1 MSTKNTPASK
11 RPGETSRRGQSTRQG
26 SGRVARAS
34 FGYDVPAIRGIQAG
48 REYYASM
55 LPLRIVPKLLT
66 FDNEEMPPELR
77 AQRSLNKGRLPEI
90 TRYIVDN
97 PGDYCFSAIT
107 ASIDAEVKFEPLG
120 ERGDDSLVGQL
131 RIPMGARLIINDGQH
146 RRAAIQEALDQNP
159 DLGDESIAVVFF
171 LDYGLERCQ
180 QMFAD
185 LNRHVVRPSKSIGVL
200 YDHRDDKAVMTKLMV
215 LGSPFFKQLVELER
229 SSLSPRS
236 KRLFTLSA
244 VYNANAS
251 LLDGLEV
258 ASREDAVERAKRWWE
273 AVARQI
279 PEWRQVYDHKLTA
292 GDVRQRYIHTH
303 GTTLVALARV
313 GNTLLHEADA
323 KGKPDIWRKQIKPL
337 AKLDWSRDNELW
349 KGRTIINGQ
358 VKKGDQNVRL
368 TTNAIKRHLNL
379 TLGPEEQRAEEQFGS
394 PARRRRSKRM
404 TA

>member
-1 MSTKNTPASK
+1 MTNDIPAGNEHK
-11 RPGETSRRGQSTRQG
+11 RQRTNLTSPTR
-26 SGRVARAS
+26 SAAGRVAHAS
-34 FGYDVPAIRGIQAG
+34 FGYDLPAIRGVQAG

-90 TRYIVDN
+90 TRYIIDN

-107 ASIDAEVKFEPLG
+107 ASIDAEVTFEPLG

-171 LDYGLERCQ
+171 LDLGLERCQ

-200 YDHRDDKAVMTKLMV
+200 YDHRDDKAVLARLMV

-236 KRLFTLSA
+236 KKLFTLSA
-244 VYNANAS
+244 IYSANAA
-251 LLDGLEV
+251 LLDHLEV
-258 ASREDAVERAKRWWE
+258 ANRDEARERATAWWE
-273 AVARQI
+273 AVAEQI
-279 PEWRQVYDHKLTA
+279 PEWKQVYEHKVTA
-292 GDVRQRYIHTH
+292 GDVRQRCIHTH
-303 GTTLVALARV
+303 GTTLVALGCV
-313 GNTLLHEADA
+313 GNALLHESLAE
-323 KGKPDIWRKQIKPL
+323 GKSDTWRRRIKPL
-337 AKLDWSRDNELW
+337 AKLDWSRSNPKW
-349 KGRTIINGQ
+349 QGRAVISGQ

-368 TTNAIKRHLNL
+368 TANAIKHHLKL
-379 TLGPEEQRAEEQFGS
+379 PLGPDEQRAEEQFEEQN
-394 PARRRRSKRM
+394 AAVRRRHR
-404 TA
+404 

>member
-1 MSTKNTPASK
+1 MVSDSGSKAS
-11 RPGETSRRGQSTRQG
+11 RDGNNGIRGG
-26 SGRVARAS
+26 SAARSAAGRVAHAS
-34 FGYDVPAIRGIQAG
+34 FGYDVPAIRGVQAG

-90 TRYIVDN
+90 TRYITEN
-97 PGDYCFSAIT
+97 PDSYCFSAIT
-107 ASIDAEVKFEPLG
+107 ASIDAEVTFEPLG

-146 RRAAIQEALDQNP
+146 RRAAIEEALNTNS

-200 YDHRDDKAVMTKLMV
+200 YDHRDDRAVLTKLMV
-215 LGSPFFKQLVELER
+215 IGSPFFKQLVELER
-229 SSLSPRS
+229 SSLSKRS

-244 VYNANAS
+244 IYNANAA
-251 LLDGLEV
+251 LLDHLQVSTRDE
-258 ASREDAVERAKRWWE
+258 AVERGTAWWE
-273 AVARQI
+273 AVAEQI
-279 PEWRQVYDHKLTA
+279 PEWKKVYEYKLTA
-292 GDVRQRYIHTH
+292 GDVRERYIHTH
-303 GTTLVALARV
+303 GTTLAALGRV
-313 GNTLLHEADA
+313 GNALLHEAEAD
-323 KGKPDIWRKQIKPL
+323 GKPETWRRRIRPL
-337 AKLDWSRDNELW
+337 AKLDWSRGNDLW
-349 KGRTIINGQ
+349 QGRTVINGQ

-368 TTNAIKRHLNL
+368 TANAIKQHLKL
-379 TLGPEEQRAEEQFGS
+379 PLGPEEQRVESSFNR
-394 PARRRRSKRM
+394 ARATGRRS
-404 TA
+404 